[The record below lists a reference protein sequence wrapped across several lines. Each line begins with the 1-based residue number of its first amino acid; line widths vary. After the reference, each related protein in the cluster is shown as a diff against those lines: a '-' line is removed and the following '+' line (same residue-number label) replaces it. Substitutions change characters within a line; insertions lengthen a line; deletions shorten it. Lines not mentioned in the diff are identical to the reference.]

1 VHDRATADA
10 LIAARGALNE
20 EQASLWMR
28 EMAATNLPALT
39 AAATQP
45 GSVLHRAKAAGLM

>member
-1 VHDRATADA
+1 
-10 LIAARGALNE
+10 
-20 EQASLWMR
+20 MR